1 MGQVLWGPHHLQLW
15 SPEIWVTHRSQ
26 PRRAGCAHSKGF
38 QHQRL
43 PLGDEDGEDLGAL
56 KLEQQCHT
64 GDMPRCLVAPWQV
77 GAKVW
82 EAAQKHKLGMAEQRE
97 WVDGVCQG

>member
-1 MGQVLWGPHHLQLW
+1 MGQVLWGISSGAQRSGSHTGP
-15 SPEIWVTHRSQ
+15 SPAEQDTPI
-26 PRRAGCAHSKGF
+26 PRL
-38 QHQRL
+38 HQRL

-64 GDMPRCLVAPWQV
+64 GDMPGCLVAPGQV

-97 WVDGVCQG
+97 